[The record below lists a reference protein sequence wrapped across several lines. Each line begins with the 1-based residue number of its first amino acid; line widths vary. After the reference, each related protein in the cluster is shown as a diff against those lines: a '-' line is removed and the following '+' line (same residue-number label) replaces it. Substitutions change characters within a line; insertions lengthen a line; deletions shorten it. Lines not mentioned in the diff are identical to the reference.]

1 MFGRKRVSKEE
12 LKNFELPNTMKALCF
27 VEPGVLEIRHK
38 LVPTPGHAEALVK
51 VTCTTICGSDVH
63 LWKGRVPTTPGITLG
78 HEVVGVVVAKGST
91 VTSVDVGDRVISGS
105 CTPCGC
111 CSTCQ
116 NGATSECGGENM
128 GALKLGKKL
137 DGTQAEYVIIP
148 NADYNLAKIPPNLTD
163 TQVLMCVDVMTSGFA
178 GAEVASV
185 KIGDSVAIFGLG
197 PVGLSSVVAC
207 RLMGATKIFGVD
219 SVPRRLQLAKQLGC
233 DHVIDFKETD
243 PVEDII
249 GLNNDVGVDV
259 AIEAFGGQETFQNC
273 IKVLRP
279 GGKLG
284 NLGIYSKEINIP
296 LEAYGFGVG
305 EKQILSTL
313 CPGGKQ
319 RMRRLMNVVSSGRA
333 DLSCL
338 ITHKFHLDDI
348 QKAYDLFSN
357 QEDGVIKVAIFTGDK
372 PTK

>member
-1 MFGRKRVSKEE
+1 MFGRKKPLGRTLEKVEV
-12 LKNFELPNTMKALCF
+12 PNTMKALCF
-27 VEPGVLEIRHK
+27 VEPGVLQLRHK

-63 LWKGRVPTTPGITLG
+63 FWKGAVPTTSGITLG

-91 VTSVDVGDRVISGS
+91 VTSVDIGDRVIAGS

-111 CSTCQ
+111 CLTCQ
-116 NGATSECGGENM
+116 NGASSECGGESM
-128 GALKLGKKL
+128 GALKLGKL
-137 DGTQAEYVIIP
+137 IDGTQAEYVIIP
-148 NADYNLAKIPPNLTD
+148 NADYNLAKIPDKLTD
-163 TQVLMCVDVMTSGFA
+163 TQVLMCVDVMTSGFS
-178 GAEVASV
+178 GAEVANV

-197 PVGLSSVVAC
+197 PVGLSAVVAC
-207 RLMGATKIFGVD
+207 RLLGATKIIGVD
-219 SVPRRLQLAKQLGC
+219 SIPKRLQLAKQLGC
-233 DHVIDFKETD
+233 DHVINFTEDD
-243 PVEDII
+243 PVEQI
-249 GLNNDVGVDV
+249 LYFNNNEGVDA

-273 IKVLRP
+273 IKVLRA
-279 GGKLG
+279 GGRLG

-305 EKQILSTL
+305 EKQILSSL

-319 RMRRLMNVVSSGRA
+319 RMQRLMNVVSSGRA

-338 ITHKFHLDDI
+338 ITHQFHLDDI